1 MELNNEDVK
10 DELLKSANEK
20 RKTFKQ
26 FKRDLRYAK
35 QTSLKRGE
43 YRVFDK
49 NTGKY
54 ISNK

>member
-1 MELNNEDVK
+1 MELSNEDVK

-35 QTSLKRGE
+35 QSSLKRGE

-54 ISNK
+54 MSNK